1 MHSVSIVG
9 CGYTGLRLARRCLDA
24 GARVRGFATRPE
36 SVQQVAAT
44 GAQAISL
51 NLDRDDALPDEALA
65 GAARPD
71 EIVYYCVPPAP
82 TGEIDDRL
90 RRFLGLLALLGAHP
104 RRLIYLST
112 TGVYGDHRG
121 GRVDEHTPPTPKTAR
136 AARRLAAETDLR
148 AWAEARDV
156 SWCILRVAGIYGP
169 GRLPLSRLAKQEP
182 AIDPAE
188 ATPTNRIH
196 VDDLVS
202 AALAAGDAAIA
213 DRRVYN
219 VTDGS
224 DDSSTAF
231 LQRVARIAGLPEP
244 PLISR
249 LEAERTF
256 SASTWSFLG
265 ESRRVDNRRLREEL
279 AVRLVYSDLDA
290 GIAASL

>member
-24 GARVRGFATRPE
+24 GARVRGYATRAE
-36 SVQQVAAT
+36 SLQQIAAT
-44 GAQAISL
+44 GAQADAL
-51 NLDRDDALPDEALA
+51 DLDRAAPDERLAEVVTEDDVVFYCAPPPSLGQTDTRLARLLA
-65 GAARPD
+65 GIVAR
-71 EIVYYCVPPAP
+71 
-82 TGEIDDRL
+82 
-90 RRFLGLLALLGAHP
+90 P
-104 RRLIYLST
+104 RRLVYLST

-121 GRVDEHTPPTPKTAR
+121 GVVDEDTPPTPKTAR
-136 AARRLAAETDLR
+136 AVRRLAAETTLR
-148 AWAEARDV
+148 AWGEDRGL

-169 GRLPLSRLAKQEP
+169 GRLPLSRLIRHEP

-202 AALAAGDAAIA
+202 AALAAAGAASA
-213 DRRVYN
+213 DRRIFN
-219 VTDGS
+219 VSDGS
-224 DDSSTAF
+224 DESSTAF
-231 LQRVARIAGLPEP
+231 LQRVARIAKLPAP

-249 LEAERTF
+249 TEAERTF
-256 SASTWSFLG
+256 SASAWSFLG

-279 AVRLVYSDLDA
+279 PLRLAYADLDA

>member
-9 CGYTGLRLARRCLDA
+9 CGYTGLRLARRWREA
-24 GARVRGFATRPE
+24 GARVRGYATRPE
-36 SVQQVAAT
+36 SLREIAAT
-44 GAQAISL
+44 GAEAL
-51 NLDRDDALPDEALA
+51 PLDLDRAPPDASLA
-65 GAARPD
+65 GVVQD
-71 EIVYYCVPPAP
+71 DDVVFYCVPPAP
-82 TGEIDDRL
+82 AGATDTRL
-90 RRFLGLLALLGAHP
+90 TRLLEATVTRP
-104 RRLIYLST
+104 RRLVYLST
-112 TGVYGDHRG
+112 TGVYGDHQG
-121 GRVDEHTPPTPKTAR
+121 GPVDEDTPPSPKTAR
-136 AARRLAAETDLR
+136 AARRLAAETQLR
-148 AWAEARDV
+148 TWSEDREL

-169 GRLPLSRLAKQEP
+169 GRLPLSRLGNHEP
-182 AIDPAE
+182 AIDPRE

-202 AALAAGDAAIA
+202 AALSAGTAAVA
-213 DRRVYN
+213 DRRIFN

-231 LQRVARIAGLPEP
+231 LQRVARIAGLPAP

-249 LEAERTF
+249 REAERTF

-279 AVRLVYSDLDA
+279 ALRLAYADLDA